1 MTEGRGLISPG
12 FVAINL
18 QFALVTAI
26 AALFFAFSGYL
37 QLLGLSPASAGFIL
51 SADALAALVI
61 QPLIAPVV
69 HSANARRWLVV
80 GSLLLSMALALL
92 SQVTSVPLLVVAR
105 LFQGGGFICMLSA
118 LMALLVGCIPP
129 AMSGRAF
136 GWVSLVRLLPYALI
150 PFLFDLRAIQAASFP
165 AVLHAAAVVALLP
178 PLLLLLPA
186 ARHAERGEKPS
197 PPGLAGMAASL
208 RSPAVVT
215 LLLSTLLFFSGYA
228 TLFFYFKQFGLSRGI
243 VNTSL
248 FFSTA
253 TVVMIAVRLLGSW
266 LFDRC
271 HKVQLCA
278 AGLVLAS
285 VCYALL
291 PLCASSPGL
300 ALLAGFSG
308 LGWGIAMPLQAAAMF
323 DLSPPA
329 YRAMN
334 QNLLVVMMQG
344 GFFLGPCIGG
354 LLLDRFGYTVLFLTL
369 AAATLVAGLLLLGI
383 RWLPPNQGDA
393 TSGSAM
399 SISHE

>member
-1 MTEGRGLISPG
+1 
-12 FVAINL
+12 
-18 QFALVTAI
+18 
-26 AALFFAFSGYL
+26 
-37 QLLGLSPASAGFIL
+37 
-51 SADALAALVI
+51 
-61 QPLIAPVV
+61 
-69 HSANARRWLVV
+69 
-80 GSLLLSMALALL
+80 
-92 SQVTSVPLLVVAR
+92 
-105 LFQGGGFICMLSA
+105 
-118 LMALLVGCIPP
+118 
-129 AMSGRAF
+129 
-136 GWVSLVRLLPYALI
+136 
-150 PFLFDLRAIQAASFP
+150 
-165 AVLHAAAVVALLP
+165 
-178 PLLLLLPA
+178 
-186 ARHAERGEKPS
+186 
-197 PPGLAGMAASL
+197 MAASL